1 MTAAERTAEIQRTK
15 ERIAAVE
22 AAIDECV
29 KSGAQSASLSS
40 AGNSQSYTRLSLAE
54 LRAELARLS
63 RKLRVL
69 TTGSPIRRFRQ
80 YPNFC

>member
-1 MTAAERTAEIQRTK
+1 MTADRTAEIKRTK

-22 AAIDECV
+22 EAIDECV
-29 KSGAQSASLSS
+29 KSGAQSASVSS

-63 RKLRVL
+63 RKLRIL
-69 TTGSPIRRFRQ
+69 TTGSPLRRFRQ
-80 YPNFC
+80 YPDFG